1 MKNLNVAVFIFAL
14 MTSSVFA
21 KDVVTCTING
31 RLLTDN
37 SPTIYTAKIKLV
49 NKKMIFEATDA
60 KKISSA
66 CELKG
71 EKIELQVD
79 KKNPKYFQ
87 FVALLKV
94 EGQKIKL
101 PILWS
106 DSTGLNIAFGA
117 CDSKSVVEINNIY
130 EDEVL
135 KCSAFNTSSVPHK
148 KIDFEKE

>member
-1 MKNLNVAVFIFAL
+1 M
-14 MTSSVFA
+14 
-21 KDVVTCTING
+21 
-31 RLLTDN
+31 
-37 SPTIYTAKIKLV
+37 
-49 NKKMIFEATDA
+49 
-60 KKISSA
+60 
-66 CELKG
+66 
-71 EKIELQVD
+71 
-79 KKNPKYFQ
+79 
-87 FVALLKV
+87 VALLQV